1 MKTTLVLLPGLN
13 GTTGLFAPLL
23 EQLNDKFEIMA
34 VSYPTDEIKSY
45 RELTDMVL
53 EKVKSIDGR
62 FIVLGESFSGSISLF
77 VSQSKPKGLAGVVLV
92 ATFIRAPNVRVGKFL
107 PWKLGFTLTKPL
119 YTARPVFTKSQ
130 NKSLV
135 SRISTEMQNV
145 SPMVLSARIREI
157 FEVNASQP
165 LRDCHVPI
173 VYFRGNQDFVVPKLN
188 LMDILAVRSDVKV
201 AEFDTRHFLLQSEPK
216 KSLLEIEKFVEECT
230 H

>member
-1 MKTTLVLLPGLN
+1 M
-13 GTTGLFAPLL
+13 
-23 EQLNDKFEIMA
+23 
-34 VSYPTDEIKSY
+34 
-45 RELTDMVL
+45 
-53 EKVKSIDGR
+53 
-62 FIVLGESFSGSISLF
+62 
-77 VSQSKPKGLAGVVLV
+77 LV
-92 ATFIRAPNVRVGKFL
+92 ATFIRAPNVRVGRFL

-119 YTARPVFTKSQ
+119 YTARLVFTKSQ

-173 VYFRGNQDFVVPKLN
+173 VYFRGNQDFVVPKRN
-188 LMDILAVRSDVKV
+188 LRDILAVRSDVKV
-201 AEFDTRHFLLQSEPK
+201 VEFDTRHFLLQSEPK
-216 KSLLEIEKFVEECT
+216 KALLEIEKFVEECT